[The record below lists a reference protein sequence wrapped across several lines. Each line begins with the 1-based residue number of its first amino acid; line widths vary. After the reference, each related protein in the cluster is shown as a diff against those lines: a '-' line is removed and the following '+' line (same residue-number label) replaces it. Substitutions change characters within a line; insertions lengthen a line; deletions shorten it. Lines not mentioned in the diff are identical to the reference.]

1 MFLVKMMAFFL
12 LFSLISV
19 VICEMWMCVWEQN
32 SVAVAVTVTEMRGD
46 DVHSEIPEINNDNV
60 DGRGGGGGFM
70 QMPI

>member
-19 VICEMWMCVWEQN
+19 VIWEMWMCVWEQN